1 MSISGSGASRISP
14 VSGSTVGCSSVA
26 AISSCSSS
34 SGGILSS
41 QTMKSP
47 ESRSIWTL
55 AYGAEPGVFLY
66 ADSNASSSASIS
78 LSWEM
83 FFSAARPRTASTIS
97 LLIACSVSR
106 YEVGAGDLLV
116 RDRDEP
122 VRGGERDICVARAH
136 QLTGQLLVSIRRV
149 AQTHAGAVAQKATVV
164 LGLRQRAVLT
174 GRGDLQRV
182 ALAVVVEMPGHPLAK
197 GQRHPV
203 RMIDVEAE
211 NGA

>member
-66 ADSNASSSASIS
+66 ADSSASSSASIS
-78 LSWEM
+78 FSWEM
-83 FFSAARPRTASTIS
+83 FFSAARPLTASTIS
-97 LLIACSVSR
+97 LDIASVSG
-106 YEVGAGDLLV
+106 YEVGADDLLV
-116 RDRDEP
+116 GDRDDAVAGRDRDIP
-122 VRGGERDICVARAH
+122 LRGAD
-136 QLTGQLLVSIRRV
+136 QLAGQLLVSFSGV
-149 AQTHAGAVAQKATVV
+149 AQPNARPPTEEPGVV
-164 LGLRQRAVLT
+164 LGL
-174 GRGDLQRV
+174 
-182 ALAVVVEMPGHPLAK
+182 
-197 GQRHPV
+197 GQRSV
-203 RMIDVEAE
+203 LS
-211 NGA
+211 G